1 MKLPMQHFSIG
12 TVGATGIA
20 LMVLHLTG
28 NLIGWACL
36 GLCWWVFAFIVGFFQ
51 TIMCSL
57 IITACFG
64 IYFSLNW
71 RL

>member
-28 NLIGWACL
+28 NLIGWA
-36 GLCWWVFAFIVGFFQ
+36 WPIAYTFIILVAAGQ
-51 TIMCSL
+51 ENRRQL
-57 IITACFG
+57 KNFG
-64 IYFSLNW
+64 
-71 RL
+71 